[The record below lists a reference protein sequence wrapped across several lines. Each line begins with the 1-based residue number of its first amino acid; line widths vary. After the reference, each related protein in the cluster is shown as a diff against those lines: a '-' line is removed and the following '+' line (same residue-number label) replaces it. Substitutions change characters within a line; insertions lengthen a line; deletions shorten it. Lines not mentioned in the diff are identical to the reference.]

1 MFESKTVFE
10 IYCKLLTAWFTL
22 VILLSHVIT
31 VYIVKQSREH
41 IILQLKQHTWFEGS
55 RPGRIPT
62 LSW

>member
-41 IILQLKQHTWFEGS
+41 IILQLKQHT
-55 RPGRIPT
+55 
-62 LSW
+62 